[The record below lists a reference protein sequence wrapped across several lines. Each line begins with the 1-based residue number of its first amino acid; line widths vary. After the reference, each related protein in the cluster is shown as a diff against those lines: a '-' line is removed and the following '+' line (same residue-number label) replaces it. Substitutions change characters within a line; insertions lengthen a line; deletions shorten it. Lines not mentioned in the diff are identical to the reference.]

1 VTMYIVFRADASVMI
16 GTGHIMRCLTLADEL
31 RARGAECHF
40 ISRMLPGHLGA
51 LIERRGFAVSLLD
64 APSGD
69 ALSFD
74 STAHAKGAGVTWEQ
88 DLAETRELVTFADWL
103 IVDHYSFDYRW
114 QKGLADRAKRI
125 MVIDDLADRQHFA
138 ALLLDQNLGRKETDY
153 DGLVPNECN
162 RLIGLGFALLRP
174 EFGRQRNQS
183 LQRRMNGEL
192 SHLLISMGGT
202 DAIDATSAVLRVIHK
217 ARLPK
222 RLRLSEVLVDVGDMA
237 RLMASADFSIGA
249 GGSTTWERCCL
260 GLPSIIVETAANQ
273 NGAAAA
279 MQKAGAA
286 LVAGPLLHPAFSSKL
301 VQCMNNLLESGV
313 SARISRRSAE
323 LCFGD
328 GVVRV
333 ADLM

>member
-1 VTMYIVFRADASVMI
+1 
-16 GTGHIMRCLTLADEL
+16 MRCLTLADEL

-222 RLRLSEVLVDVGDMA
+222 RLRLSVVM
-237 RLMASADFSIGA
+237 
-249 GGSTTWERCCL
+249 GS
-260 GLPSIIVETAANQ
+260 
-273 NGAAAA
+273 
-279 MQKAGAA
+279 KAPA
-286 LVAGPLLHPAFSSKL
+286 L
-301 VQCMNNLLESGV
+301 
-313 SARISRRSAE
+313 
-323 LCFGD
+323 
-328 GVVRV
+328 
-333 ADLM
+333 